1 MNRSEFISTM
11 ERMGIQ
17 YFRREDYLDKIQEF
31 FGMKMVEEFYE
42 RDFLSILIETLERE
56 LNDKGKNI
64 TYFIYECH
72 FDLREMAKKVEYYDG
87 TSPILYDYGDLYD
100 FITRGEDMEDD
111 IND

>member
-11 ERMGIQ
+11 KRMSIQ
-17 YFRREDYLDKIQEF
+17 YIRREEYLDRIQEF
-31 FGMKMVEEFYE
+31 FGMKMIEGLYE

-64 TYFIYECH
+64 THFIYECH
-72 FDLREMAKKVEYYDG
+72 FSLQEMAEKVEYYDG
-87 TSPILYDYGDLYD
+87 TSPILKDYGDLYD